1 MAGFFVWLAPFTV
14 SCFFI
19 GPDGKKTI
27 DDHVFKNIMIIVGS
41 LTSSLLT
48 YRCDPKTTRDGLQMA
63 VTWLAV
69 NWTLDL
75 CVLVPL
81 FALQDSNEVTL
92 MTWMAAVP
100 NWFTQIGMGYV
111 AFVAMCVVAGACA
124 ERATKLR

>member
-1 MAGFFVWLAPFTV
+1 MAP
-14 SCFFI
+14 
-19 GPDGKKTI
+19 
-27 DDHVFKNIMIIVGS
+27 
-41 LTSSLLT
+41 
-48 YRCDPKTTRDGLQMA
+48 
-63 VTWLAV
+63 
-69 NWTLDL
+69 L
-75 CVLVPL
+75 CAGVLVPL